1 MVVTCKHHYP
11 AISPLP
17 CFAQCYHA
25 QKRGVIAGF
34 YGINGGV
41 MFARK
46 SSSYV
51 GIMQS
56 RFIGDTV
63 TSHGG
68 MLDPWGVILA
78 VDINFI
84 INFSTIQLH
93 MEMWLVP
100 ASVRSRCMDLRC
112 NQTHSMFDIFADWSK
127 IAKFCTHKH
136 LATCMCYARIE
147 H

>member
-1 MVVTCKHHYP
+1 MPYFVAFLEFAHQTARETAEIAHPRGIRRSVMVVTCKHHYP

-56 RFIGDTV
+56 RFIGDTA

-68 MLDPWGVILA
+68 MLDP
-78 VDINFI
+78 
-84 INFSTIQLH
+84 
-93 MEMWLVP
+93 
-100 ASVRSRCMDLRC
+100 
-112 NQTHSMFDIFADWSK
+112 
-127 IAKFCTHKH
+127 
-136 LATCMCYARIE
+136 
-147 H
+147 